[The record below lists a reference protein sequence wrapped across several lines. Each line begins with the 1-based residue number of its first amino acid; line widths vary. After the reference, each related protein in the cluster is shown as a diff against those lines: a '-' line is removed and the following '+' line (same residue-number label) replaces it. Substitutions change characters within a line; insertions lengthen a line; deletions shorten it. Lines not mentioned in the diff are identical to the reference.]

1 MGVMAMAIS
10 MMFYL
15 GKEKVML
22 IEKELLAIINS
33 YHGWDYYESEKYG
46 RIGMIKIWTD
56 VEIKKGI
63 INKDNTRTEQEA
75 IT

>member
-15 GKEKVML
+15 GKEKVMP

-63 INKDNTRTEQEA
+63 INKDTTRTEQEA

>member
-15 GKEKVML
+15 GMEKVMP

-63 INKDNTRTEQEA
+63 INKDTTRTEQEA

>member
-1 MGVMAMAIS
+1 MAIS

-15 GKEKVML
+15 GKEKVMP

-63 INKDNTRTEQEA
+63 INKDTTRTEQEA

>member
-15 GKEKVML
+15 GKEKVMP
-22 IEKELLAIINS
+22 IEKELLAIIDS
-33 YHGWDYYESEKYG
+33 YHGWDYYESEKDG
-46 RIGMIKIWTD
+46 RLGMIKIWTD

>member
-1 MGVMAMAIS
+1 MAMAIS

-15 GKEKVML
+15 GKEKVMP

-63 INKDNTRTEQEA
+63 INKDTTRTEQEA

>member
-15 GKEKVML
+15 GKEKVMQ
-22 IEKELLAIINS
+22 IEKELPAIINS

-63 INKDNTRTEQEA
+63 INKDTTRTEQEA

>member
-15 GKEKVML
+15 GMEKVML
-22 IEKELLAIINS
+22 IEKELPAIINS

>member
-15 GKEKVML
+15 GKEKVMP